1 MTNYGT
7 IPTSSSAG
15 ASPSEVSGSSPYSN
29 LAYISRAKDRI
40 KDGLGTM
47 RPWKLM
53 LELRSIGLPANISDA
68 LGRLKTNSAYFRM
81 NYAIIVL
88 GILFLSLLWNPI
100 SLIVFIASMAAWLF
114 LYFLRDEPL
123 VVFGKLIDDRAVLT
137 VLSVVTV
144 VLLFLTDAFW
154 NILGS
159 LLIGAAVVSIHGV
172 ARRTDDLFM
181 DEDSTGFLAAGGG
194 GRASS

>member
-1 MTNYGT
+1 
-7 IPTSSSAG
+7 
-15 ASPSEVSGSSPYSN
+15 
-29 LAYISRAKDRI
+29 
-40 KDGLGTM
+40 
-47 RPWKLM
+47 
-53 LELRSIGLPANISDA
+53 
-68 LGRLKTNSAYFRM
+68 M